1 VIFKFGRLH
10 IFKEHKNEYIKTVNQ
25 KLINNLRT
33 SGLIKKND
41 DVLDFGCGIGIW
53 DSEKSTSVFFHD
65 LYLYDENIEN
75 LEFCKKKYPHYNILN
90 NLNDNLHVN
99 VIFVNSVIQYI
110 NTNDLEKLFDKFAS
124 ILKNDGIVIISDI
137 PKYSR
142 ILEYGLTFFSN
153 FNLFKIQTRQLLSKS
168 YRKTHYYLHSFDEL
182 IMLSQKKFTHDK
194 NKNLD
199 INSNRYSVL
208 FKKK

>member
-1 VIFKFGRLH
+1 M
-10 IFKEHKNEYIKTVNQ
+10 
-25 KLINNLRT
+25 
-33 SGLIKKND
+33 
-41 DVLDFGCGIGIW
+41 
-53 DSEKSTSVFFHD
+53 
-65 LYLYDENIEN
+65 
-75 LEFCKKKYPHYNILN
+75 
-90 NLNDNLHVN
+90 
-99 VIFVNSVIQYI
+99 
-110 NTNDLEKLFDKFAS
+110 EKLFDKFAS

-182 IMLSQKKFTHDK
+182 IMLSQKKFTHGK

>member
-1 VIFKFGRLH
+1 MH
-10 IFKEHKNEYIKTVNQ
+10 IFNEHKNEYIKTINQ
-25 KLINNLRT
+25 KLINSLRT
-33 SGLIKKND
+33 SRLIKKDD
-41 DVLDFGCGIGIW
+41 DVLDFGCGRGIW
-53 DSEKSTSVFFHD
+53 DSEKSTSDLFHD
-65 LYLYDENIEN
+65 LYLYDENPEN

-137 PKYSR
+137 PKYPR

-153 FNLFKIQTRQLLSKS
+153 FNIFKIQTRHLLSKS
-168 YRKTHYYLHSFDEL
+168 YRKTHYYLHSLHEL
-182 IMLSQKKFTHDK
+182 IMLSKKNFTYSK

>member
-1 VIFKFGRLH
+1 MH
-10 IFKEHKNEYIKTVNQ
+10 IFKEHKNEYIKTINQ

-33 SGLIKKND
+33 SRLIKKND

-65 LYLYDENIEN
+65 LYLYDENIEK

-124 ILKNDGIVIISDI
+124 ILKNDCAPPKCIRKPVHISSKISNVFFCFVNFLIFSKNLFIGKSKIIGSI
-137 PKYSR
+137 ITAATSESRLSAKYS
-142 ILEYGLTFFSN
+142 
-153 FNLFKIQTRQLLSKS
+153 KLL
-168 YRKTHYYLHSFDEL
+168 
-182 IMLSQKKFTHDK
+182 
-194 NKNLD
+194 
-199 INSNRYSVL
+199 
-208 FKKK
+208 